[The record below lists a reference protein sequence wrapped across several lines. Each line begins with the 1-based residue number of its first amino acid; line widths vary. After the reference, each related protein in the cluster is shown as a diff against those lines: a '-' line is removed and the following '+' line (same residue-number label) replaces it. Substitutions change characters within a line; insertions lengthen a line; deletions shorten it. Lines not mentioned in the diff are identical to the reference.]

1 MFNFHWLM
9 VSLTPSLLIIDG
21 DEEFCHSTEK
31 LLSPEYKSKK
41 PTKKKSSKN
50 QKKKVNCCNTIE
62 ESIKIFNTFSIDL
75 ILINYLMKK
84 DKKFIDLLKLISLKN
99 FPVISK
105 KKKILKK

>member
-1 MFNFHWLM
+1 MGMFNFHWLM

-50 QKKKVNCCNTIE
+50 QKKKKK
-62 ESIKIFNTFSIDL
+62 SKL
-75 ILINYLMKK
+75 LQHYRRIN
-84 DKKFIDLLKLISLKN
+84 
-99 FPVISK
+99 
-105 KKKILKK
+105 